1 MAFTRFPESVMIELD
16 GVDAAINHQFLKML
30 LDQMQQEGIPYTV
43 HWGKVN
49 RLLNKDRVQYM
60 YGPERIKAWKKQR
73 SRVMTQE
80 VQQLFNNEFMQQCG
94 LDTYV
99 SFP

>member
-1 MAFTRFPESVMIELD
+1 MMELD
-16 GVDAAINHQFLKML
+16 GVDAVINHQFFKLL

-49 RLLNKDRVQYM
+49 RLLDKDRVNYM
-60 YGPERIKAWKKQR
+60 YGPERIEAWKKQR
-73 SRVMTQE
+73 SRVMARE

-99 SFP
+99 PFP